1 MEFLWKCAVLWIL
14 TEFDGSLGHLLEL
27 SGLFA
32 SMHNLEIVPCFFMS
46 SIPCEVFHFI
56 LYDPLTA

>member
-1 MEFLWKCAVLWIL
+1 M
-14 TEFDGSLGHLLEL
+14 EFDGSFGNLLEL

-46 SIPCEVFHFI
+46 CIPCEVFHLFCI
-56 LYDPLTA
+56 IHQLLNLGFHLNSHNAVD

>member
-1 MEFLWKCAVLWIL
+1 M
-14 TEFDGSLGHLLEL
+14 EFDGSLGNLLEL

-46 SIPCEVFHFI
+46 CIPCEVFHLFCMI
-56 LYDPLTA
+56 H